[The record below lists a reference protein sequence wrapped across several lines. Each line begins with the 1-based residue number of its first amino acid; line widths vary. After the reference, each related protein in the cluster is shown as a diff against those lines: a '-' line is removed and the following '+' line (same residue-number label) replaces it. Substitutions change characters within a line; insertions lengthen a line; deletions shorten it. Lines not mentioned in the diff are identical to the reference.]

1 MRRRV
6 SVLLGCTFAT
16 LGLAGCGRA
25 PDPATAPAS
34 LAAPPRDAAPRTGA
48 GTPAAAAPSVNGG
61 PAPTSGES
69 TPPPGAWAL
78 QESDP
83 PRAAWGAPDS
93 ESVLGFGCDRARG
106 KLVLEREAVGVA
118 DDVRVVTID
127 ADGTRVDYPAERVD
141 ATLAPQLV
149 VRIALDATIVD
160 RLLGARHI
168 SVAAGGDTVHAP
180 GPGGSLRAV
189 VDACRRGLGH

>member
-1 MRRRV
+1 MRHRV
-6 SVLLGCTFAT
+6 SVLLGCTFAVA
-16 LGLAGCGRA
+16 GLAGCDRA
-25 PDPATAPAS
+25 PDQAAAPAS
-34 LAAPPRDAAPRTGA
+34 LAAAPRDAAPRTGA
-48 GTPAAAAPSVNGG
+48 ATPAAVGPSVDDG
-61 PAPTSGES
+61 PAPSAGEG

-118 DDVRVVTID
+118 DDVRLVTID

-141 ATLAPQLV
+141 TTLAPQLV

-160 RLLGARHI
+160 RLLGARHM
-168 SVAAGGDTVHAP
+168 SVAAGGDTLRAP